1 MKTYEEF
8 VLNCLALYRELKM
21 LSNLTEIK
29 LLKFEK
35 LQIPINS
42 LISVKIF

>member
-29 LLKFEK
+29 LLK
-35 LQIPINS
+35 PINS